1 MAMIDEKAVP
11 NQYRRAVSGNGG
23 GTRAS
28 QCLRA
33 PLPNLLLRKPILL
46 SLRPVVHRTRAV
58 SAKPSR
64 QDKRPQQKQSGRHA
78 SRFRGCV
85 SSRARGRRFRRCN
98 DKLRLPRMKINA
110 TLFALLLI
118 IAVPAN
124 AERIDPADI
133 WVIDGD
139 TIQIYRQHPNV
150 RLVGFNA
157 PETRNAA
164 C

>member
-1 MAMIDEKAVP
+1 MKKLLLSSIAALFLATGAAQAPSNAYELRCQTYYNG
-11 NQYRRAVSGNGG
+11 NQSYSRCLPWYSEQELYQLNQAGKINDLNRSSRG
-23 GTRAS
+23 GTRRAS
-28 QCLRA
+28 
-33 PLPNLLLRKPILL
+33 
-46 SLRPVVHRTRAV
+46 
-58 SAKPSR
+58 
-64 QDKRPQQKQSGRHA
+64 
-78 SRFRGCV
+78 GCV

-110 TLFALLLI
+110 TLFALLLL